1 MFSKKLIWGL
11 FLIWNHMWRSTTES
25 KKQKQKTKNKQPTL
39 EVEARMG
46 TLAKAWLIWCFSPF
60 MLHPWELPSPKHLG
74 LPGTQFANHW
84 SQYHSF
90 SIESVTVFFFFS
102 LTFVIL
108 RIPYYAFRGYL
119 IFQIYVLTSLLDHF
133 LFENRKIRQKP
144 N

>member
-11 FLIWNHMWRSTTES
+11 FLIWNHIWRSTTES

-90 SIESVTVFFFFS
+90 SIESVTVFFFFFFPYICYTSDTLLCFSWLLNFPNIRFDFFTRPFS
-102 LTFVIL
+102 LW
-108 RIPYYAFRGYL
+108 
-119 IFQIYVLTSLLDHF
+119 
-133 LFENRKIRQKP
+133 E
-144 N
+144 